1 MLRQAIGAVAIIL
14 LGSSAAAQQP
24 PPQTPPTQPGPIVVT
39 GKKIC
44 ETILKTGS
52 ILPKRICKTQA
63 EWDEERA
70 ATARFVERLQRDQD
84 VRTSVQMQKD
94 LRAGR

>member
-1 MLRQAIGAVAIIL
+1 MIRHVGAAAVVL
-14 LGSSAAAQQP
+14 LATAAAAQQQP
-24 PPQTPPTQPGPIVVT
+24 AQPGPIVVT
-39 GKKIC
+39 GKKVC

-70 ATARFVERLQRDQD
+70 ATLRTLERWSSDQD
-84 VRTSVQMQKD
+84 IYRTIQMRKD
-94 LRAGR
+94 LRQDNKQ